1 MSLVMC
7 RCYIILYKGLEHLWI
22 LVFVR
27 ILEPVPLRIPRET
40 LCVCVFTYLSLDDIN
55 VQEFTLF

>member
-1 MSLVMC
+1 MC
-7 RCYIILYKGLEHLWI
+7 RCDIMLRKGLENLWI

-40 LCVCVFTYLSLDDIN
+40 LCVCVYVFILG
-55 VQEFTLF
+55 